1 MFQCGGLKN
10 YKRMMESARMMKD
23 TNRKEDIL
31 PRSTKE
37 FFCAGLLSFHFQS
50 KRSAVSLEV

>member
-10 YKRMMESARMMKD
+10 YDDGESMKD

-31 PRSTKE
+31 PRKYE
-37 FFCAGLLSFHFQS
+37 GVLLCWAAELSFPI
-50 KRSAVSLEV
+50 